1 MTAQPSGADEWRAAW
16 TAALDEL
23 EMDVVAAEKLLSS
36 NQPEQGL
43 ASGASW
49 SPPEGI
55 GPLPLDMRPRAEA
68 ILARQLG
75 TAKAMAQAMVVNR
88 RQAAMLAR
96 VESGGNGAPRP
107 VYIDCAA

>member
-1 MTAQPSGADEWRAAW
+1 M
-16 TAALDEL
+16 
-23 EMDVVAAEKLLSS
+23 
-36 NQPEQGL
+36 
-43 ASGASW
+43 
-49 SPPEGI
+49 
-55 GPLPLDMRPRAEA
+55 DMRPRAEA